1 MAGFDYSN
9 PTHRKI
15 RRYRTLAIKAA
26 LYAQRP
32 AYASVRSSWVYLAQ
46 SWTDLADIKER
57 ANRWDAARATPPPGI
72 HLRPSQ
78 LPKSRLRVD
87 TISGCSWFGGVNLLF
102 TGLTTLLPCSLI
114 VPLDSSARG
123 PIG

>member
-57 ANRWDAARATPPPGI
+57 ANRWDAARATPPPPGFI
-72 HLRPSQ
+72 FALASFPNPVSGSTQSQ
-78 LPKSRLRVD
+78 VVVGSGALTSCLRV
-87 TISGCSWFGGVNLLF
+87 
-102 TGLTTLLPCSLI
+102 
-114 VPLDSSARG
+114 
-123 PIG
+123 